1 MSINEVVLSRA
12 KINQNIKRKN
22 MNKPDEEVKID
33 RGLLARSN
41 SRSPNTTSEDIMQ
54 PINRVEKYV
63 MAIQKQREIANG
75 NG

>member
-12 KINQNIKRKN
+12 KIKQNIKRKN
-22 MNKPDEEVKID
+22 MNKPEEEVKID

-41 SRSPNTTSEDIMQ
+41 SRSANTTSEDIMQ
-54 PINRVEKYV
+54 PINRVENYV

>member
-1 MSINEVVLSRA
+1 
-12 KINQNIKRKN
+12 

-41 SRSPNTTSEDIMQ
+41 SRSGSTTSEDIMQ

>member
-1 MSINEVVLSRA
+1 MSVNEIVLSRA

-41 SRSPNTTSEDIMQ
+41 SRSANTTSEDIMQ
-54 PINRVEKYV
+54 PINRIEKYV

-75 NG
+75 NE